1 MAFLEVKSLTKRF
14 GGLVAV
20 NDVSFS
26 VEENQIIGLI
36 GPNGAGKS
44 TFFATIAGYY
54 KPDSGSIEFSGEQI
68 GGLLPETIAHK
79 GITRTFQIV
88 RPFGTLS
95 VLENV
100 MVGAFLRTKNQKKAR
115 GKAEEIL
122 EFTGLAQKRDLVGSA
137 LTIADKKRL
146 ELARALATEPR
157 LLLLDEV
164 MAGLTPKETFEAVE
178 LVKKINQR
186 GITLFIVEHVMEVV
200 MPISQQIFVLDGG
213 KLISSG
219 PPTVVSKDPAVIK
232 AYLGERYYAEHQ
244 GA

>member
-1 MAFLEVKSLTKRF
+1 MAFFEVKNLTKRF

-20 NDVSFS
+20 NDVSFT

-54 KPDSGSIEFSGEQI
+54 KPDEGSVNFAGENI
-68 GGLLPETIAHK
+68 GGLLPEKIAHK

-100 MVGAFLRTKNQKKAR
+100 MVGAFLRTKNRKKAQE
-115 GKAEEIL
+115 KAEEVL
-122 EFTGLAQKRDLVGSA
+122 EFTGLTPKRNFIGSA

-146 ELARALATEPR
+146 ELARALATQPR

-164 MAGLTPKETFEAVE
+164 MAGLTPKETMEAVE
-178 LVKKINQR
+178 LIRKINRQ

-213 KLISSG
+213 KLISAGS
-219 PPTVVSKDPAVIK
+219 PDMVVKDPAVIK
-232 AYLGERYYAEHQ
+232 AYLGERYYAEYQ